1 MAATL
6 PRYCGATGLESK
18 LEEKDDE
25 RTLDLAYQKLRVYTA
40 LDHRI
45 RIRAIFLI
53 ADNPGI
59 SFNELVKRTKVPTG
73 KLAYHLA
80 LLGSGD
86 LIAMKYERKGK
97 VTSHYY
103 VTRLGE
109 RMVRELRAETCE
121 R

>member
-1 MAATL
+1 M
-6 PRYCGATGLESK
+6 RSE
-18 LEEKDDE
+18 LEEE
-25 RTLDLAYQKLRVYTA
+25 QTLEQAYQKLRAYTA

-59 SFNELVKRTKVPTG
+59 GFNELVKRTKVPTG

-86 LIAMKYERKGK
+86 LVSMKHERKGK

-103 VTRLGE
+103 VTDLGE
-109 RMVRELRAETCE
+109 RMVRELRSEV
-121 R
+121 RKQ